1 MTVFNSSLGELYYP
15 PRPVDLHWSDSPT
28 GAVAHDLRSGA
39 SGAVVA
45 EIVVGDEHYSAFWLG
60 PNRLS
65 GYALWVG
72 DFGSTAVAMATLEE
86 YASRVVLSL

>member
-15 PRPVDLHWSDSPT
+15 PAPLDLHWSESLD
-28 GAVAHDLRSGA
+28 GAVAHARIG

-45 EIVVGDEHYSAFWLG
+45 EIVVDDEHYSAFWLG

-72 DFGSTAVAMATLEE
+72 DFSSEEGAKAALEE

>member
-72 DFGSTAVAMATLEE
+72 DFSSEEGAKAALEE